1 MNVPALQAN
10 QPPDPVT
17 RLPFFIG
24 PHEAGSVTRAHLAAL
39 RAWPQWLTF
48 DGSRITLTSPEPDTH
63 LAHINQQLHAQG
75 HVRGWRDEIYTITDL
90 HSGHTLAHTE
100 RAASRFWGTLTLGAH
115 ANGYVANSSGRP
127 THLWI
132 ARRSLSKATDPGL
145 FDNLIGGGVAAGQS
159 PRQALVREGFEEA
172 GLNPNQMAAA
182 QQHGVL
188 RLHRL
193 IPEGLQLED
202 LHVFD
207 LPLPPGLVPQNQDGE
222 VMGFECL
229 PVQDAI
235 QRALGD
241 HMTVDA
247 ALVTLHFAARH
258 GLLNGLPELL
268 HLLTASPGQQ
278 PGHSRDTVRRT

>member
-1 MNVPALQAN
+1 MNIPALQAN
-10 QPPDPVT
+10 RPPDPAT

-24 PHEAGSVTRAHLAAL
+24 PHEAGSVALAHLEAL
-39 RAWPQWLTF
+39 QVWPQWFTIN
-48 DGSRITLTSPEPDTH
+48 DSRITLTTPERDTH

-75 HVRGWRDEIYTITDL
+75 HVRGWRDELYAITDL
-90 HSGHTLAHTE
+90 HTGHTLAHTE

-115 ANGYVANSSGRP
+115 ANGYVADTTGRP

-132 ARRSLSKATDPGL
+132 ARRSLGKATDPGL
-145 FDNLIGGGVAAGQS
+145 FDNLIGGGVAAGQT

-172 GLNPNQMAAA
+172 GLSPDQIAAA
-182 QQHGVL
+182 QARGVL

-193 IPEGLQLED
+193 VPEGLQLED

-207 LPLPPGLVPQNQDGE
+207 LPMPPGLVPQNQDGE

-235 QRALGD
+235 ERALGQ

-258 GLLNGLPELL
+258 GLLIDRSELL
-268 HLLTASPGQQ
+268 HLLTANPGQQ
-278 PGHSRDTVRRT
+278 PGHNQDTVRRA